1 VRNQEAK
8 ARLPAAF
15 DSCLAMT
22 ILESKGLEFVDVFIW
37 DFFADSRADMEW
49 RVILNCLNKN
59 GLQSHPAAGE
69 RGGVLL
75 MCC

>member
-1 VRNQEAK
+1 
-8 ARLPAAF
+8 
-15 DSCLAMT
+15 MT